1 MSTEIHNAEAI
12 LAALNPDIV
21 DRLRTAVEIGK
32 WPNGDR
38 LTDEQRAT
46 SMRAVLLW
54 EGKNLP
60 ENLRTGY
67 IDKGKKEGEAC
78 DTDHDHSSHGQDD
91 EERPLRLV

>member
-1 MSTEIHNAEAI
+1 MSTDIHNAEAI

-38 LTDEQRAT
+38 LTPEQRAT

-67 IDKGKKEGEAC
+67 IDKGTKEGEAC
-78 DTDHDHSSHGQDD
+78 DSDHDHGKGD